1 MSLALPELRGAFP
14 GTLLL
19 LGPERG
25 GGPGQ
30 GCGSACPGQ
39 PRGLA
44 AGGQPASVLRF
55 SLTPRSS
62 LLSVFIVQ
70 GRSFC

>member
-25 GGPGQ
+25 GGCGQ
-30 GCGSACPGQ
+30 VLGFE
-39 PRGLA
+39 RVWTGLGA
-44 AGGQPASVLRF
+44 LK
-55 SLTPRSS
+55 
-62 LLSVFIVQ
+62 
-70 GRSFC
+70 